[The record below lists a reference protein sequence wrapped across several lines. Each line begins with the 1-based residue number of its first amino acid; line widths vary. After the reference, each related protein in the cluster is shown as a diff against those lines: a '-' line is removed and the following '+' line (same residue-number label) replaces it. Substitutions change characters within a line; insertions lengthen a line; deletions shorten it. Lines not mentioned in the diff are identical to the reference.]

1 MNGMVVILMQATHNP
16 NPNPNPNGC
25 MATKISQLARRK
37 KIVIKKVKGGQKIQW
52 HRSIAY
58 NCRVKQFWNQCFII
72 EHVSA
77 VEVESWKITP
87 KYEFS
92 KKFKTGAI

>member
-37 KIVIKKVKGGQKIQW
+37 KIVIKKVKGGQKIQ
-52 HRSIAY
+52 
-58 NCRVKQFWNQCFII
+58 
-72 EHVSA
+72 
-77 VEVESWKITP
+77 
-87 KYEFS
+87 
-92 KKFKTGAI
+92 